1 MPQGGESRDVVA
13 GVVQLS
19 NLLTRKLS
27 PLFKK
32 ANVTP
37 QQFAVLVALA
47 NNGGPSTLAAVA
59 RTMLVSKQNMTG
71 IAQRLEQAGYI
82 DRNDDPGDL
91 RSSRVVLTRRGRS
104 LVEKLRPAY
113 EDSLRRM
120 AGIDEH
126 ELEAF
131 ARTLQRLIDGLQG

>member
-1 MPQGGESRDVVA
+1 MPQEEGSRDVVA

-19 NLLTRKLS
+19 NLLTRKLA

-47 NNGGPSTLAAVA
+47 NNGGPSSLAALA

-71 IAQRLEQAGYI
+71 IAQRLAQAGYI
-82 DRNDDPGDL
+82 DRGDDPGDL
-91 RSSRVVLTRRGRS
+91 RSARVVLTRRGRT

-120 AGIDEH
+120 AGIGEDEM
-126 ELEAF
+126 ESF
-131 ARTLQRLIDGLQG
+131 ARTLQRLIDALQD